1 MLLRA
6 VALLVLLAPLPA
18 LACPGDCDGDGTVV
32 INELIVGVEI
42 ALGSAGVDRCA
53 AADVDGNGQV
63 EIQELIAAVD
73 ADLSGCAVATP
84 TVTPGPLHCGDGT
97 ADPDEECDDGN
108 TIAGD
113 GCSEICLVEPSTARC
128 GDGVLSGAEE
138 CDRGPLNDDSI
149 YGGCTNQC
157 RFAPHCGDGIT
168 NGPEECDDGSR
179 ANIVTYGN
187 MSGCTFECKYPHY
200 CGDAIVDAD
209 EGEQCDYGPRNG
221 DSTWVC
227 SRDCKVYLD

>member
-1 MLLRA
+1 MLVRTL
-6 VALLVLLAPLPA
+6 VLLVLLAPLPA

-113 GCSEICLVEPSTARC
+113 GCDAACQLEPGGNPCDPWFRSTR
-128 GDGVLSGAEE
+128 
-138 CDRGPLNDDSI
+138 R
-149 YGGCTNQC
+149 
-157 RFAPHCGDGIT
+157 R
-168 NGPEECDDGSR
+168 R
-179 ANIVTYGN
+179 
-187 MSGCTFECKYPHY
+187 
-200 CGDAIVDAD
+200 
-209 EGEQCDYGPRNG
+209 
-221 DSTWVC
+221 
-227 SRDCKVYLD
+227 